1 MGSQVLDKEN
11 EMNTV
16 FYFHRSPSGNVY
28 TMHTNNRQIFFGL
41 PLASCGWE
49 ILNASKLFL
58 KGDPCSIKSWNVPIP
73 FSEDPEEHD
82 RIKNELFG
90 IICQKFKELDYRGGM
105 RPGDTLEMHL
115 ELNESFVGS

>member
-1 MGSQVLDKEN
+1 VGSRVLDKEN

-16 FYFHRSPSGNVY
+16 FYFRRSYSGN
-28 TMHTNNRQIFFGL
+28 
-41 PLASCGWE
+41 
-49 ILNASKLFL
+49 
-58 KGDPCSIKSWNVPIP
+58 IP

-90 IICQKFKELDYRGGM
+90 IICQKFKELYCRGGM

>member
-1 MGSQVLDKEN
+1 VGSRVLDKDN

-16 FYFHRSPSGNVY
+16 FYFRRSYSGNVY
-28 TMHTNNRQIFFGL
+28 TMWIDSETDVAQ
-41 PLASCGWE
+41 CGWE
-49 ILNASKLFL
+49 KDSKVFF
-58 KGDPCSIKSWNVPIP
+58 KGNPCIINNWSVNIP

-90 IICQKFKELDYRGGM
+90 IICQKFKELYCRGGM